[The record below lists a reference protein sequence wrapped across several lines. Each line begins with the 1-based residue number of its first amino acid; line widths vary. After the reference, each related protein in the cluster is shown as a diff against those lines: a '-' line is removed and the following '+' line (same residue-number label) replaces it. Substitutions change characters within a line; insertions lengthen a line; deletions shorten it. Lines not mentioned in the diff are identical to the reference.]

1 MDKLKFEIE
10 VPYSA
15 IDDAR
20 VMRMDLD
27 VIIKEMANHYSGV
40 LAKELKKGYFKYK
53 EEQEWSI

>member
-53 EEQEWSI
+53 EEQE